1 MSKFD
6 QIIFTGSTEKGK
18 LVAAAAAKNLVPCIL
33 ELGGKCPMII
43 DESCDLNYTA
53 KKAAA
58 MAFLNSGQLC
68 IRSDYVL
75 VHNNLADRF
84 LTKLKEN
91 MDRIYKDGSQKATL
105 GKCINKFH

>member
-1 MSKFD
+1 
-6 QIIFTGSTEKGK
+6 
-18 LVAAAAAKNLVPCIL
+18 
-33 ELGGKCPMII
+33 MII

-53 KKAAA
+53 KKSAA

-75 VHNNLADRF
+75 VHNSISERF

-91 MDRIYKDGSQKATL
+91 IDALYQNGSRKATL
-105 GKCINKFH
+105 GKCINKFHHDRCC